1 MPPVSKV
8 AMGNWPRAHDGK
20 TQPKL
25 RDLVGLVKEIVW
37 SKNPEERRPGIL
49 LLIAVMLV
57 ADKIFVIGLPFVYG
71 ALIDALGI
79 GMELALPLGLVLAY
93 GLFRVADTVLDN
105 VMDMLMDRV
114 TLRAIRRVT
123 TDVYGHIL
131 RLPLSYHLDNRKGGL
146 AQSVERGTRA
156 LEELANVVLL
166 SFLPIIIELIIAYIL
181 LTTRYDM
188 WSALILAG
196 TMVLYLLA
204 VVQFDRLRAR
214 LVGKVNETED
224 KVSDLIVEGLSYA
237 ETVKTFAAED
247 RQAKAVDGAMEEYR
261 ARALR
266 VSVYFMIRQVTIALI
281 LSGSLVLLLA
291 ITVPKVSTG
300 ALTVGG
306 FVALAALI
314 LRLFQP
320 LRGLGIVNRRILDS
334 LRHTERMM
342 SLFEVPNTIT
352 DRPGATDLVPGDGTL
367 SFEDV
372 RFDYPS
378 KGTVLEGLS
387 FVAPGGKTTA
397 LVGPTG
403 AGKSTIQKLLLRL
416 YDPQSGAIRIDGQD
430 IRDVRLQSA
439 RDALGVVPQ
448 DCVLFH
454 DTIEANIRY
463 ARPDASMEEVIEA
476 AQMAAFADFVD
487 SLPLKYET
495 VVGDRGLK
503 LSGGER
509 QRLAIA
515 RAYLKNPRIFILD
528 EATSSLDSATEA
540 EIVRNFARA
549 GEGRTQLIIAHRLS
563 TIMHADQILVLD
575 GGELVERGMHAE
587 LLTQDG
593 LYADLWKRQTE
604 EQSLSN

>member
-20 TQPKL
+20 SHPKL

-37 SKNPEERRPGIL
+37 SKNPAERRPGL
-49 LLIAVMLV
+49 LALIAVLLV
-57 ADKIFVIGLPFVYG
+57 ADKVFVIGLPFVYG
-71 ALIDALGI
+71 ALIDSLGV
-79 GMELALPLGLVLAY
+79 GLEVALPLGLVLAY

-114 TLRAIRRVT
+114 SLRAIRRVT

-131 RLPLSYHLDNRKGGL
+131 RLPLAYHLDNRKGGL

-166 SFLPIIIELIIAYIL
+166 SFIPIIIELLIAYVL
-181 LTTRYDM
+181 LATRYDI
-188 WSALILAG
+188 WSALILAA
-196 TMVLYLLA
+196 TMVLYLTA
-204 VVQFDRLRAR
+204 VVMFDRVRSR
-214 LVGKVNETED
+214 LVGRVNESED
-224 KVSDLIVEGLSYA
+224 RVSDLIVEGLSYA
-237 ETVKTFAAED
+237 ETVKTFAAEN
-247 RQAKAVDGAMEEYR
+247 RQAAAVDSAMEDYR
-261 ARALR
+261 ARALK
-266 VSVYFMIRQVTIALI
+266 VSVYFMIRQVTIAII
-281 LSGSLVLLLA
+281 LSGSLITLLA
-291 ITVPKVSTG
+291 ITVPKVSAG

-342 SLFEVPNTIT
+342 SLFEVPNTIR
-352 DRPGATDLVPGDGTL
+352 DKDGAGDLVAGDGSL
-367 SFEDV
+367 AFEGV
-372 RFDYPS
+372 SFDYPS
-378 KGTVLEGLS
+378 KGTVLRDLS

-416 YDPQSGAIRIDGQD
+416 YDPLKGTILIDGQD
-430 IRDVRLQSA
+430 IRDVRLSSA

-463 ARPDASMEEVIEA
+463 ARPDATMDDVREA
-476 AQMAAFADFVD
+476 AHMAAFGSFVEG
-487 SLPLKYET
+487 LPKGYET

-563 TIMHADQILVLD
+563 TVMHADQILVLD
-575 GGELVERGMHAE
+575 GGALVERGTHGE
-587 LLTQDG
+587 LLEKGG
-593 LYADLWKRQTE
+593 LYADLWQRQTE
-604 EQSLSN
+604 QT

>member
-8 AMGNWPRAHDGK
+8 AMGNWPRANDGK

-25 RDLVGLVKEIVW
+25 RDLISLVKEIVW
-37 SKNPEERRPGIL
+37 SKNPAERRPG
-49 LLIAVMLV
+49 LLILIAILLV
-57 ADKIFVIGLPFVYG
+57 ADKVFVIGLPFVYG
-71 ALIDALGI
+71 ALIDNLGV
-79 GMELALPLGLVLAY
+79 GMEVALPLGLVLAY

-114 TLRAIRRVT
+114 SLRAIRRVT

-131 RLPLSYHLDNRKGGL
+131 RLPLAYHLDNRKGGL

-166 SFLPIIIELIIAYIL
+166 SFIPIIIELLIAYVL
-181 LTTRYDM
+181 LATRYDI
-188 WSALILAG
+188 WSALILAV
-196 TMVLYLLA
+196 TMVLYLTA
-204 VVQFDRLRAR
+204 VVLFDRVRSR
-214 LVGKVNETED
+214 LVGRVNEAED
-224 KVSDLIVEGLSYA
+224 RVSDLIVEGLSYA
-237 ETVKTFAAED
+237 ETVKTFAAEN
-247 RQAKAVDGAMEEYR
+247 RQAEAVDGAMEDYR
-261 ARALR
+261 ARAMK
-266 VSVYFMIRQVTIALI
+266 VSVYFMARQVTIALI
-281 LSGSLVLLLA
+281 LSGSLVTLLA
-291 ITVPKVSTG
+291 ITVPKVSAG

-342 SLFEVPNTIT
+342 SLFEVPNTIR
-352 DRPGATDLVPGDGTL
+352 DKEGAGDLVPGDGSLT
-367 SFEDV
+367 FAGV
-372 RFDYPS
+372 TFDYPS
-378 KGTVLEGLS
+378 KGTVLRDLS

-416 YDPQSGAIRIDGQD
+416 YDPAKGAILIDGQD
-430 IRDVRLQSA
+430 IRDVRLDSA

-454 DTIEANIRY
+454 DTIDANIRY
-463 ARPDASMEEVIEA
+463 ARPDATVAEVREA
-476 AQMAAFADFVD
+476 ARMAAFSSFVE
-487 SLPLKYET
+487 SLPKGYDT
-495 VVGDRGLK
+495 IVGDRGLK

-540 EIVRNFARA
+540 EIVRNFAHA

-563 TIMHADQILVLD
+563 TVMHADQILVLD
-575 GGELVERGMHAE
+575 AGTLAERGTHAE
-587 LLTQDG
+587 LLDRGG
-593 LYADLWKRQTE
+593 LYAGLWQRQTE
-604 EQSLSN
+604 QQNGN

>member
-8 AMGNWPRAHDGK
+8 AMGNWPRANDGK
-20 TQPKL
+20 TKPKL
-25 RDLVGLVKEIVW
+25 RELIGLVKEIVW
-37 SKNPEERRPGIL
+37 SKNPAERRPG
-49 LLIAVMLV
+49 LLILIALLLV
-57 ADKIFVIGLPFVYG
+57 ADKVFVIGLPFVYG
-71 ALIDALGI
+71 ALIDNLGI
-79 GMELALPLGLVLAY
+79 GMEVALPLGLVLAY

-114 TLRAIRRVT
+114 SLRAIRRVT

-131 RLPLSYHLDNRKGGL
+131 RLPLAYHLDNRKGGL

-166 SFLPIIIELIIAYIL
+166 SFVPIIIELLIAYVL
-181 LTTRYDM
+181 LATRYDI
-188 WSALILAG
+188 WSAAILG
-196 TMVLYLLA
+196 VTMVFYLTA
-204 VVQFDRLRAR
+204 VVLFDRVRSR
-214 LVGKVNETED
+214 LVGKVNESED
-224 KVSDLIVEGLSYA
+224 RVSDLIVEGLSYA

-247 RQAKAVDGAMEEYR
+247 RQAEAVDGAMEEYR
-261 ARALR
+261 GRALK
-266 VSVYFMIRQVTIALI
+266 VSVYFMIRQVTIAII
-281 LSGSLVLLLA
+281 LSGSLMTLLA
-291 ITVPKVSTG
+291 ITVPKVSAG

-342 SLFEVPNTIT
+342 SLFEVPNTIH
-352 DRPGATDLVPGDGTL
+352 DKANAADLVPGNGSL
-367 SFEDV
+367 AFEGV
-372 RFDYPS
+372 TFDYAS
-378 KGTVLEGLS
+378 KGTVLRDLS
-387 FVAPGGKTTA
+387 FVVPGGKTTA

-416 YDPQSGAIRIDGQD
+416 YDPDKGAILIDGQD
-430 IRDVRLQSA
+430 IRDVRLSSA

-454 DTIEANIRY
+454 DTIDANIRY
-463 ARPDASMEEVIEA
+463 ARPEASMDEVREA
-476 AQMAAFADFVD
+476 ARMAAFSTFVE
-487 SLPLKYET
+487 SLPKGYET
-495 VVGDRGLK
+495 IVGDRGLK

-528 EATSSLDSATEA
+528 EATSSLDSGTEA
-540 EIVRNFARA
+540 EIVRNFAHA

-563 TIMHADQILVLD
+563 TVMHADQILVLD
-575 GGELVERGMHAE
+575 KGSLVERGTHDD
-587 LLTQDG
+587 LLALNG
-593 LYADLWKRQTE
+593 LYAGLWQRQTE
-604 EQSLSN
+604 QQSA

>member
-8 AMGNWPRAHDGK
+8 AMGNWPRANDGK
-20 TQPKL
+20 TKPKL
-25 RDLVGLVKEIVW
+25 RELIGLVKEIVW
-37 SKNPEERRPGIL
+37 SKNPAERRPGL
-49 LLIAVMLV
+49 LILIAVLLV
-57 ADKIFVIGLPFVYG
+57 ADKVFVIGLPFVYG
-71 ALIDALGI
+71 ALIDNLGI
-79 GMELALPLGLVLAY
+79 GMEVALPLGLVLAY

-114 TLRAIRRVT
+114 SLRAIRRVT

-131 RLPLSYHLDNRKGGL
+131 RLPLAYHLDNRKGGL

-166 SFLPIIIELIIAYIL
+166 SFVPIIIELLIAYVL
-181 LTTRYDM
+181 LATRYDI
-188 WSALILAG
+188 WSAAILG
-196 TMVLYLLA
+196 VTMVFYLTA
-204 VVQFDRLRAR
+204 VVLFDRVRSR
-214 LVGKVNETED
+214 LVGKVNESED
-224 KVSDLIVEGLSYA
+224 RVSDLIVEGLSYA

-247 RQAKAVDGAMEEYR
+247 RQAEAVDGAMEEYR
-261 ARALR
+261 GRALK
-266 VSVYFMIRQVTIALI
+266 VSVYFMIRQVTIAII
-281 LSGSLVLLLA
+281 LSGSLMTLLA
-291 ITVPKVSTG
+291 ITVPKVSAG

-342 SLFEVPNTIT
+342 SLFEVPNTIH
-352 DRPGATDLVPGDGTL
+352 DKANAADLVPGNGSL
-367 SFEDV
+367 AFEGV
-372 RFDYPS
+372 TFDYAS
-378 KGTVLEGLS
+378 KGTVLRDLS
-387 FVAPGGKTTA
+387 FVVPGGKTTA

-416 YDPQSGAIRIDGQD
+416 YDPDKGAILIDGQD
-430 IRDVRLQSA
+430 IRDVRLSSA

-454 DTIEANIRY
+454 DTIDANIRY
-463 ARPDASMEEVIEA
+463 ARPEASMDEVREA
-476 AQMAAFADFVD
+476 ARMAAFSTFVE
-487 SLPLKYET
+487 SLPKGYET
-495 VVGDRGLK
+495 IVGDRGLK

-528 EATSSLDSATEA
+528 EATSSLDSGTEA
-540 EIVRNFARA
+540 EIVRNFAHA

-563 TIMHADQILVLD
+563 TVMHADQILVLD
-575 GGELVERGMHAE
+575 KGSLVERGTHDD
-587 LLTQDG
+587 LLALNG
-593 LYADLWKRQTE
+593 LYAGLWQRQTE
-604 EQSLSN
+604 QQSA

>member
-8 AMGNWPRAHDGK
+8 AMGNWPRANDGK
-20 TQPKL
+20 TKPKL
-25 RDLVGLVKEIVW
+25 RDLIGLVKEIVW
-37 SKNPEERRPGIL
+37 SKNPAERRPG
-49 LLIAVMLV
+49 LLILIALLLV
-57 ADKIFVIGLPFVYG
+57 ADKVFVIGLPFVYG
-71 ALIDALGI
+71 ALIDNLGI
-79 GMELALPLGLVLAY
+79 GMEVALPLGLVLAY

-114 TLRAIRRVT
+114 SLRAIRRVT

-131 RLPLSYHLDNRKGGL
+131 RLPLAYHLDNRKGGL

-166 SFLPIIIELIIAYIL
+166 SFVPIIIELLIAYVL
-181 LTTRYDM
+181 LATRYDI
-188 WSALILAG
+188 WSAAILG
-196 TMVLYLLA
+196 VTMVFYLTA
-204 VVQFDRLRAR
+204 VVLFDRVRSR
-214 LVGKVNETED
+214 LVGKVNESED
-224 KVSDLIVEGLSYA
+224 RVSDLIVEGLSYA

-247 RQAKAVDGAMEEYR
+247 RQAEAVDRAMEEYR
-261 ARALR
+261 GRALK
-266 VSVYFMIRQVTIALI
+266 VSVYFMIRQVTIAII
-281 LSGSLVLLLA
+281 LSGSLMTLLA
-291 ITVPKVSTG
+291 ITVPKVSAG

-342 SLFEVPNTIT
+342 SLFEVPNTIH
-352 DRPGATDLVPGDGTL
+352 DKANAADLVPGNGSL
-367 SFEDV
+367 AFEGV
-372 RFDYPS
+372 TFDYAS
-378 KGTVLEGLS
+378 KDTVLRDLS
-387 FVAPGGKTTA
+387 FVVPGGKTTA

-416 YDPQSGAIRIDGQD
+416 YDPDKGAILIDGQD
-430 IRDVRLQSA
+430 IRDVRLSSA

-454 DTIEANIRY
+454 DTIDANIRY
-463 ARPDASMEEVIEA
+463 ARPEASMDEVREA
-476 AQMAAFADFVD
+476 ARMAAFSTFVE
-487 SLPLKYET
+487 SLPKGYET
-495 VVGDRGLK
+495 IVGDRGLK

-528 EATSSLDSATEA
+528 EATSSLDSGTEA
-540 EIVRNFARA
+540 EIVRNFAHA

-563 TIMHADQILVLD
+563 TVMHADQILVLD
-575 GGELVERGMHAE
+575 KGSLVERGTHDD
-587 LLTQDG
+587 LLALNG
-593 LYADLWKRQTE
+593 LYAGLWQRQTE
-604 EQSLSN
+604 QQSA

>member
-8 AMGNWPRAHDGK
+8 AMGNWPRANDGK
-20 TQPKL
+20 TKPKL
-25 RDLVGLVKEIVW
+25 RDLIGLVKEIVW
-37 SKNPEERRPGIL
+37 SKNPAERRPG
-49 LLIAVMLV
+49 LLILIALLLV
-57 ADKIFVIGLPFVYG
+57 ADKVFVIGLPFVYG
-71 ALIDALGI
+71 ALIDNLGI
-79 GMELALPLGLVLAY
+79 GMEVALPLGLVLAY

-114 TLRAIRRVT
+114 SLRAIRRVT

-131 RLPLSYHLDNRKGGL
+131 RLPLAYHLDNRKGGL

-166 SFLPIIIELIIAYIL
+166 SFVPIIIELLIAYVL
-181 LTTRYDM
+181 LATRYDI
-188 WSALILAG
+188 WSAAILG
-196 TMVLYLLA
+196 VTMVFYLTA
-204 VVQFDRLRAR
+204 VVLFDRVRSR
-214 LVGKVNETED
+214 LVGKVNESED
-224 KVSDLIVEGLSYA
+224 RVSDLIVEGLSYA

-247 RQAKAVDGAMEEYR
+247 RQAEAVDGAMEEYR
-261 ARALR
+261 GRALK
-266 VSVYFMIRQVTIALI
+266 VSVYFMIRQVTIAII
-281 LSGSLVLLLA
+281 LSGSLMTLLA
-291 ITVPKVSTG
+291 ITVPKVSAG

-342 SLFEVPNTIT
+342 SLFEVPNTIH
-352 DRPGATDLVPGDGTL
+352 DKANAADLVPGNGSL
-367 SFEDV
+367 AFEGV
-372 RFDYPS
+372 TFDYAS
-378 KGTVLEGLS
+378 KGTVLRDLS
-387 FVAPGGKTTA
+387 FVVPGGKTTA

-416 YDPQSGAIRIDGQD
+416 YDPDKGAILIDGQD
-430 IRDVRLQSA
+430 IRDVRLSSA

-454 DTIEANIRY
+454 DTIDANIRY
-463 ARPDASMEEVIEA
+463 ARPEASMDEVREA
-476 AQMAAFADFVD
+476 ARMAAFSTFVE
-487 SLPLKYET
+487 SLPKGYET
-495 VVGDRGLK
+495 IVGDRGLK

-515 RAYLKNPRIFILD
+515 RAYLKSPRIFILD
-528 EATSSLDSATEA
+528 EATSSLDSGTEA
-540 EIVRNFARA
+540 EIVRNFAHA

-563 TIMHADQILVLD
+563 TVMHADQILVLD
-575 GGELVERGMHAE
+575 KGSLVERGTHDD
-587 LLTQDG
+587 LLALNG
-593 LYADLWKRQTE
+593 LYAGLWQRQTE
-604 EQSLSN
+604 QQSA

>member
-8 AMGNWPRAHDGK
+8 AMGNWPRANDGK
-20 TQPKL
+20 TKPKL
-25 RDLVGLVKEIVW
+25 RELIGLVKEIVW
-37 SKNPEERRPGIL
+37 SKNPAERRPG
-49 LLIAVMLV
+49 LLILIALLLV
-57 ADKIFVIGLPFVYG
+57 ADKVFVIGLPFVYG
-71 ALIDALGI
+71 ALIDNLGI
-79 GMELALPLGLVLAY
+79 GMEVALPLGLVLAY

-114 TLRAIRRVT
+114 SLRAIRRVT

-131 RLPLSYHLDNRKGGL
+131 RLPLAYHLDNRKGGL

-166 SFLPIIIELIIAYIL
+166 SFVPIIIELLIAYVL
-181 LTTRYDM
+181 LATRYDI
-188 WSALILAG
+188 WSAAILG
-196 TMVLYLLA
+196 VTMVFYLTA
-204 VVQFDRLRAR
+204 VVLFDRVRSR
-214 LVGKVNETED
+214 LVGKVNESED
-224 KVSDLIVEGLSYA
+224 RVSDLIVEGLSYA

-247 RQAKAVDGAMEEYR
+247 RQAEAVDGAMEEYR
-261 ARALR
+261 GRALK
-266 VSVYFMIRQVTIALI
+266 VSVYFMIRQVTIAII
-281 LSGSLVLLLA
+281 LSGSLMTLLA
-291 ITVPKVSTG
+291 ITVPKVSAG

-342 SLFEVPNTIT
+342 SLFEVPNTIH
-352 DRPGATDLVPGDGTL
+352 DKANAADLVPGNGSL
-367 SFEDV
+367 AFEGV
-372 RFDYPS
+372 TFDYAS
-378 KGTVLEGLS
+378 KGTVLRDLS
-387 FVAPGGKTTA
+387 FVVPGGKTTA

-416 YDPQSGAIRIDGQD
+416 YDPDKGAILIDGQD
-430 IRDVRLQSA
+430 IRDVRLSSA

-454 DTIEANIRY
+454 DTIDANIRY
-463 ARPDASMEEVIEA
+463 ARPEASMDQVREA
-476 AQMAAFADFVD
+476 ARMAAFSTFVE
-487 SLPLKYET
+487 SLPKGYET
-495 VVGDRGLK
+495 IVGDRGLK

-515 RAYLKNPRIFILD
+515 RAYLKSPRIFILD
-528 EATSSLDSATEA
+528 EATSSLDSGTEA
-540 EIVRNFARA
+540 EIVRNFAHA

-563 TIMHADQILVLD
+563 TVMHADQILVLD
-575 GGELVERGMHAE
+575 KGSLVERGTHDD
-587 LLTQDG
+587 LLALNG
-593 LYADLWKRQTE
+593 LYAGLWQRQTE
-604 EQSLSN
+604 QQSA

>member
-20 TQPKL
+20 SKPKL
-25 RDLVGLVKEIVW
+25 RDLIGLVKEIVW
-37 SKNPEERRPGIL
+37 SKNPAERRPGL
-49 LLIAVMLV
+49 LILIAVLLV
-57 ADKIFVIGLPFVYG
+57 ADKVFVIGLPFVYG
-71 ALIDALGI
+71 ALIDNLGI
-79 GMELALPLGLVLAY
+79 GMEVALPLGLVLAY

-114 TLRAIRRVT
+114 SLRAIRRVT

-131 RLPLSYHLDNRKGGL
+131 RLPLAYHLDNRKGGL

-166 SFLPIIIELIIAYIL
+166 SFVPIIIELLIAYVL
-181 LTTRYDM
+181 LATRYDL
-188 WSALILAG
+188 WSAGILAV
-196 TMVLYLLA
+196 TMVFYLSA
-204 VVQFDRLRAR
+204 VVLFDRVRSR
-214 LVGKVNETED
+214 LVGRVNESED
-224 KVSDLIVEGLSYA
+224 RVSDLIVEGLSYA

-247 RQAKAVDGAMEEYR
+247 RQAEAVDGAMEEYR
-261 ARALR
+261 GRALK
-266 VSVYFMIRQVTIALI
+266 VSVYFMIRQVTIAVI
-281 LSGSLVLLLA
+281 LSGSLITLLA
-291 ITVPKVSTG
+291 ITVPKVSAG

-342 SLFEVPNTIT
+342 SLFEVPNTIH
-352 DRPGATDLVPGDGTL
+352 DKASAPDLVPGDGSL
-367 SFEDV
+367 AFEGV
-372 RFDYPS
+372 TFDYAS
-378 KGTVLEGLS
+378 KGTVLRDLS
-387 FVAPGGKTTA
+387 FVVPGGKTTA

-416 YDPQSGAIRIDGQD
+416 YDPDKGSILIDGQD
-430 IRDVRLQSA
+430 IRDVRLRSA

-454 DTIEANIRY
+454 DTIDANIRY
-463 ARPDASMEEVIEA
+463 ARPEASMDEVREA
-476 AQMAAFADFVD
+476 ARMAAFSTFVEG
-487 SLPLKYET
+487 LPLGYET
-495 VVGDRGLK
+495 IVGDRGLK

-528 EATSSLDSATEA
+528 EATSSLDSGTEA
-540 EIVRNFARA
+540 EIVRNFAHA

-563 TIMHADQILVLD
+563 TVMHADQILVLD
-575 GGELVERGMHAE
+575 NGSLVERGTHDE
-587 LLTQDG
+587 LLALDG
-593 LYADLWKRQTE
+593 LYAGLWQRQTE
-604 EQSLSN
+604 QQSA

>member
-8 AMGNWPRAHDGK
+8 AMGNWPRANDGK

-25 RDLVGLVKEIVW
+25 RDLISLVKEIVW
-37 SKNPEERRPGIL
+37 SKNPAERRPG
-49 LLIAVMLV
+49 LLILIAILLV
-57 ADKIFVIGLPFVYG
+57 ADKVFVIGLPFVYG
-71 ALIDALGI
+71 ALIDNLGV
-79 GMELALPLGLVLAY
+79 GMEVALPLGLVLAY

-114 TLRAIRRVT
+114 SLRAIRRVT

-131 RLPLSYHLDNRKGGL
+131 RLPLAYHLDNRKGGL

-166 SFLPIIIELIIAYIL
+166 SFIPIIIELLIAYVL
-181 LTTRYDM
+181 LATRYDI
-188 WSALILAG
+188 WSALILAV
-196 TMVLYLLA
+196 TMVLYLTA
-204 VVQFDRLRAR
+204 VVLFDRVRSR
-214 LVGKVNETED
+214 LVGRVNEAED
-224 KVSDLIVEGLSYA
+224 RVSDLIVEGLSYA
-237 ETVKTFAAED
+237 ETVKTFAAEN
-247 RQAKAVDGAMEEYR
+247 RQAEAVDGAMEDYR
-261 ARALR
+261 ARAMK
-266 VSVYFMIRQVTIALI
+266 VSVYFMARQVTIALI
-281 LSGSLVLLLA
+281 LSGSLVTLLA
-291 ITVPKVSTG
+291 ITVPKVSAG

-342 SLFEVPNTIT
+342 SLFEVPNTIR
-352 DRPGATDLVPGDGTL
+352 DKDGAGDLVPGDGSLT
-367 SFEDV
+367 FAGV
-372 RFDYPS
+372 TFDYPS
-378 KGTVLEGLS
+378 KGTVLRDLS

-416 YDPQSGAIRIDGQD
+416 YDPAKGAILIDGQD
-430 IRDVRLQSA
+430 IRDVRLDSA

-454 DTIEANIRY
+454 DTIDANIRY
-463 ARPDASMEEVIEA
+463 ARPDATVEEVREA
-476 AQMAAFADFVD
+476 ARMAAFSTFVE
-487 SLPLKYET
+487 SLPKGYDT
-495 VVGDRGLK
+495 IVGDRGLK

-540 EIVRNFARA
+540 EIVRNFAHA

-563 TIMHADQILVLD
+563 TVMHADQILVLD
-575 GGELVERGMHAE
+575 AGALAERGTHAE
-587 LLTQDG
+587 LLDRGG
-593 LYADLWKRQTE
+593 LYAGLWQRQTE
-604 EQSLSN
+604 QQNGN

>member
-8 AMGNWPRAHDGK
+8 AMGKWPRAQEGK
-20 TQPKL
+20 SEPKL

-37 SKNPEERRPGIL
+37 SKNPAERRPGL
-49 LLIAVMLV
+49 LALIAVLLV
-57 ADKIFVIGLPFVYG
+57 ADKVFVIGLPFVYG
-71 ALIDALGI
+71 ALIDNLGV
-79 GMELALPLGLVLAY
+79 GMEVALPLGLVLAY

-114 TLRAIRRVT
+114 SLRAIRRVT

-131 RLPLSYHLDNRKGGL
+131 RLPLAYHLDNRKGGL

-166 SFLPIIIELIIAYIL
+166 SFIPIIIELLIAYVL
-181 LTTRYDM
+181 LATRYDI
-188 WSALILAG
+188 WSALILAV
-196 TMVLYLLA
+196 TMVLYLTA
-204 VVQFDRLRAR
+204 VVLFDRVRSR
-214 LVGKVNETED
+214 LVGRVNESED
-224 KVSDLIVEGLSYA
+224 RVSDLIVEGLSYA
-237 ETVKTFAAED
+237 ETVKTFAAEN
-247 RQAKAVDGAMEEYR
+247 RQATALDSAMEDYR
-261 ARALR
+261 ARALK
-266 VSVYFMIRQVTIALI
+266 VSVYFMIRQVTIAVI
-281 LSGSLVLLLA
+281 LSGSLITLLA
-291 ITVPKVSTG
+291 FTVPKVSAG

-342 SLFEVPNTIT
+342 SLFKVPNTIH
-352 DRPGATDLVPGDGTL
+352 DKDGAGDLVPGDGSL
-367 SFEDV
+367 AFEGV
-372 RFDYPS
+372 SFDYPS
-378 KGTVLEGLS
+378 KGMVLRDLS

-416 YDPQSGAIRIDGQD
+416 YDPLKGAILIDGQD
-430 IRDVRLQSA
+430 IRDVRLSSA

-463 ARPDASMEEVIEA
+463 ARPDVSMDEVREA
-476 AQMAAFADFVD
+476 AHMAAFGRFVEG
-487 SLPLKYET
+487 LPQGYDT
-495 VVGDRGLK
+495 IVGDRGMK

-528 EATSSLDSATEA
+528 EATSSLDSVTEA
-540 EIVRNFARA
+540 EIVRNFAHA

-563 TIMHADQILVLD
+563 TVMHADQILVLD
-575 GGELVERGMHAE
+575 GGALVERGTHAE
-587 LLTQDG
+587 LLAAGG
-593 LYADLWKRQTE
+593 LYADLWHRQTE
-604 EQSLSN
+604 QNA

>member
-25 RDLVGLVKEIVW
+25 RDLISLVKEIVW
-37 SKNPEERRPGIL
+37 SKNPAERRPG
-49 LLIAVMLV
+49 LLILIAILLV
-57 ADKIFVIGLPFVYG
+57 ADKVFVIGLPFVYG
-71 ALIDALGI
+71 ALIDNLGV
-79 GMELALPLGLVLAY
+79 GMEVALPLGLVLAY

-114 TLRAIRRVT
+114 SLRAIRRVT

-131 RLPLSYHLDNRKGGL
+131 RLPLAYHLDNRKGGL

-166 SFLPIIIELIIAYIL
+166 SFIPIIIELLIAYVL
-181 LTTRYDM
+181 LATRYDI
-188 WSALILAG
+188 WSALILAV
-196 TMVLYLLA
+196 TMVFYLTA
-204 VVQFDRLRAR
+204 VVLFDRVRSR
-214 LVGKVNETED
+214 LVGRVNEAED

-237 ETVKTFAAED
+237 ETVKTFAAEN
-247 RQAKAVDGAMEEYR
+247 RQAEAVDSAMEDYR
-261 ARALR
+261 ARAMK
-266 VSVYFMIRQVTIALI
+266 VSVYFMARQVTIALI
-281 LSGSLVLLLA
+281 LSGSLVTLLA
-291 ITVPKVSTG
+291 ITVPKVSAG

-342 SLFEVPNTIT
+342 SLFEVPNTIR
-352 DRPGATDLVPGDGTL
+352 DKEGAGDLVPGDGSLT
-367 SFEDV
+367 FAGV
-372 RFDYPS
+372 TFDYPS
-378 KGTVLEGLS
+378 KGTVLRDLS

-416 YDPQSGAIRIDGQD
+416 YDPAHGAILIDGQD
-430 IRDVRLQSA
+430 IRDVRLDSA

-454 DTIEANIRY
+454 DTIDANIRY
-463 ARPDASMEEVIEA
+463 ARPDATVEDVREA
-476 AQMAAFADFVD
+476 ARMAAFSTFVE
-487 SLPLKYET
+487 SLPNGYDT
-495 VVGDRGLK
+495 IVGDRGLK

-540 EIVRNFARA
+540 EIVRNFAHA

-563 TIMHADQILVLD
+563 TVMHADQILVLNE
-575 GGELVERGMHAE
+575 GALAERGTHAE
-587 LLTQDG
+587 LLAKGG
-593 LYADLWKRQTE
+593 LYAGLWQRQTE
-604 EQSLSN
+604 QQNSS

>member
-20 TQPKL
+20 SQPKL

-37 SKNPEERRPGIL
+37 SKNPAERRPGL
-49 LLIAVMLV
+49 LALIAVLLV
-57 ADKIFVIGLPFVYG
+57 ADKVFVIGLPFVYG
-71 ALIDALGI
+71 ALIDSLGV
-79 GMELALPLGLVLAY
+79 GLEVALPLGLVLAY

-114 TLRAIRRVT
+114 SLRAIRRVT

-131 RLPLSYHLDNRKGGL
+131 RLPLAYHLDNRKGGL

-166 SFLPIIIELIIAYIL
+166 SFIPIIIELLIAYVL
-181 LTTRYDM
+181 LATRYDI
-188 WSALILAG
+188 WSALILAA
-196 TMVLYLLA
+196 TMVLYLTA
-204 VVQFDRLRAR
+204 VVMFDRVRSR
-214 LVGKVNETED
+214 LVGRVNESED
-224 KVSDLIVEGLSYA
+224 RVSDLIVEGLSYA
-237 ETVKTFAAED
+237 ETVKTFAAEN
-247 RQAKAVDGAMEEYR
+247 RQAAAVDSAMEDYR
-261 ARALR
+261 ARALK
-266 VSVYFMIRQVTIALI
+266 VSVYFMIRQVTIAII
-281 LSGSLVLLLA
+281 LSGSLITLLA
-291 ITVPKVSTG
+291 ITVPKVSAG

-342 SLFEVPNTIT
+342 SLFEVPNTIR
-352 DRPGATDLVPGDGTL
+352 DKDGAGDLVAGDGSL
-367 SFEDV
+367 AFEGV
-372 RFDYPS
+372 SFDYPS
-378 KGTVLEGLS
+378 KGTVLRDLS

-416 YDPQSGAIRIDGQD
+416 YDPLKGTILIDGQD
-430 IRDVRLQSA
+430 IRDVRLSSA

-463 ARPDASMEEVIEA
+463 ARPDATIDDVREA
-476 AQMAAFADFVD
+476 AHMAAFGSFVEG
-487 SLPLKYET
+487 LPKGYET

-563 TIMHADQILVLD
+563 TVMHADQILVLD
-575 GGELVERGMHAE
+575 GGALVERGTHGE
-587 LLTQDG
+587 LLEKGG
-593 LYADLWKRQTE
+593 LYADLWQRQTE
-604 EQSLSN
+604 QT